1 MSMKKNRLLHIIP
14 LTVVLLLSAC
24 SRSSLIS
31 SSSSEESKSEA
42 STSHNSSSANI
53 VSSEPL
59 SSIEPSD
66 TSVSSE
72 LSTSEISSDVSSD
85 TSIESSSAFSYS
97 FPQKEQGMTLDE
109 VTAIANELPAQEN
122 RKIRYTYHIYEKLV
136 GTYPMTMAEGG
147 DMPEGEYTLDLV
159 TETRTHNLNADLNV
173 ISGTPVTK
181 MQKFYTTYTASIT
194 PKGWLSYHTQRR
206 SFLNSAQEGE
216 GFEERFYNNPLTL
229 WMMVWGNRPA
239 NAQMDGT
246 YFALDEYERVYNSEG
261 YCVSV
266 MLREFYY
273 IKGTLSTYKS
283 SHYYDGTYEIITNC
297 TLEYIDESNE

>member
-1 MSMKKNRLLHIIP
+1 MKKNRLLHIIP
-14 LTVVLLLSAC
+14 LALVFLLAACEAEGSSSA
-24 SRSSLIS
+24 SKTS
-31 SSSSEESKSEA
+31 SSSSQESV
-42 STSHNSSSANI
+42 SSI
-53 VSSEPL
+53 VSSEPE
-59 SSIEPSD
+59 SINQSI
-66 TSVSSE
+66 VSSE
-72 LSTSEISSDVSSD
+72 LSTSEISSADSSN

-97 FPQKEQGMTLDE
+97 FPQKEQGLTLDE

-136 GTYPMTMAEGG
+136 GTYPMTMAQGG

-173 ISGTPVTK
+173 VSGTPVTK
-181 MQKFYTTYTASIT
+181 MQQFYTTYTSSIT
-194 PKGWLSYHTQRR
+194 PKGWLSYHSQRR
-206 SFLNSAQEGE
+206 NFLKSAQEGE

-239 NAQMDGT
+239 NAQIDGT

-283 SHYYDGTYEIITNC
+283 SHYYDGTYEIIANC
-297 TLEYIDESNE
+297 TIEYLDESNE

>member
-1 MSMKKNRLLHIIP
+1 MKKNRLLHIIP
-14 LTVVLLLSAC
+14 LTLVFLLAAC
-24 SRSSLIS
+24 
-31 SSSSEESKSEA
+31 EA
-42 STSHNSSSANI
+42 EASSSASKTSLSSSQESVSSI
-53 VSSEPL
+53 VSSEPE
-59 SSIEPSD
+59 SINQSI
-66 TSVSSE
+66 VSSE
-72 LSTSEISSDVSSD
+72 LSTSEISSADSSD

-97 FPQKEQGMTLDE
+97 FPQKEQGLTLDE

-136 GTYPMTMAEGG
+136 GTYPMTMAAGD

-173 ISGTPVTK
+173 VSGTPVTK
-181 MQKFYTTYTASIT
+181 MQKFYTTYSSFIT
-194 PKGWLSYHTQRR
+194 PKGWLSYHKQRR

-283 SHYYDGTYEIITNC
+283 SHYYDGTYEIIANC
-297 TLEYIDESNE
+297 TIEYLDESNE

>member
-1 MSMKKNRLLHIIP
+1 MKKNRLLQVIP
-14 LTVVLLLSAC
+14 FALVFLLAAC
-24 SRSSLIS
+24 DAEVNSGSS
-31 SSSSEESKSEA
+31 SKSEA
-42 STSHNSSSANI
+42 SSSKSDIISAQ

-59 SSIEPSD
+59 SSSEPSG

-72 LSTSEISSDVSSD
+72 LLTSEISSADSSD

-97 FPQKEQGMTLDE
+97 FPQKEQGLTLDE
-109 VTAIANELPAQEN
+109 VTAIANELPAKEN

-136 GTYPMTMAEGG
+136 GTYPMTMAQGG

-173 ISGTPVTK
+173 ISGTTVTK

-194 PKGWLSYHTQRR
+194 PKGWLSYHAQRR
-206 SFLNSAQEGE
+206 QFLNSAQEGE

-229 WMMVWGNRPA
+229 WMMIWGNRPA

-246 YFALDEYERVYNSEG
+246 YFGLNEYERVYNSEG

-273 IKGTLSTYKS
+273 MKGTLSTYKS
-283 SHYYDGTYEIITNC
+283 SHYYDGTYEIIANC
-297 TLEYIDESNE
+297 TLEYLDEPNE